1 MHKVTPFHLAIPTT
15 VRAACL
21 QTWLTSL
28 NNADFS
34 KNLSIFDVAGP
45 QKYNKLKKRGN
56 FVQAVMRSR
65 NIKSLT
71 TLSHTKKE
79 PLDHW
84 VSSENLI
91 SAKSAKFCRKLS
103 VFAQTEFIGAVL
115 TAGCEKQGLRVDS
128 RLKTDKPII
137 FRKLG
142 FSSNMFHMVKNEFH
156 TPLLVATVS
165 FNSFGTE
172 IR

>member
-84 VSSENLI
+84 VSSENLN

-103 VFAQTEFIGAVL
+103 VFAQTEFIGL
-115 TAGCEKQGLRVDS
+115 TN
-128 RLKTDKPII
+128 RLFFENSVFHQTCFIWSKM
-137 FRKLG
+137 
-142 FSSNMFHMVKNEFH
+142 SS
-156 TPLLVATVS
+156 TPLY
-165 FNSFGTE
+165 
-172 IR
+172 